1 MFISTGSFIIR
12 GKRNFITP
20 QRLEL
25 GFTVMFC
32 LHEESLAGHLGE
44 RKPRGLEEISQDAEQ
59 PVLDRSMSNASE
71 KSLLIVS
78 NEVGEDEDIKIVQV
92 GEKPREYVPA
102 DKKMDKKQQSQKN
115 E

>member
-32 LHEESLAGHLGE
+32 LGEESLASHIGE
-44 RKPRGLEEISQDAEQ
+44 RKPR
-59 PVLDRSMSNASE
+59 
-71 KSLLIVS
+71 
-78 NEVGEDEDIKIVQV
+78 EDIDAVEFEQ
-92 GEKPREYVPA
+92 
-102 DKKMDKKQQSQKN
+102 
-115 E
+115 

>member
-32 LHEESLAGHLGE
+32 LGEESLAGHIGE
-44 RKPRGLEEISQDAEQ
+44 RKPR
-59 PVLDRSMSNASE
+59 
-71 KSLLIVS
+71 
-78 NEVGEDEDIKIVQV
+78 EDIDAV
-92 GEKPREYVPA
+92 ESR
-102 DKKMDKKQQSQKN
+102 D
-115 E
+115 

>member
-44 RKPRGLEEISQDAEQ
+44 RKPRGLEEIS
-59 PVLDRSMSNASE
+59 
-71 KSLLIVS
+71 
-78 NEVGEDEDIKIVQV
+78 
-92 GEKPREYVPA
+92 
-102 DKKMDKKQQSQKN
+102 
-115 E
+115 

>member
-32 LHEESLAGHLGE
+32 LGEESLADHLGE
-44 RKPRGLEEISQDAEQ
+44 RKPREDLDALEEDLPELEL
-59 PVLDRSMSNASE
+59 VKKVSE
-71 KSLLIVS
+71 VS
-78 NEVGEDEDIKIVQV
+78 VTGGDDEDIKVV
-92 GEKPREYVPA
+92 
-102 DKKMDKKQQSQKN
+102 
-115 E
+115 